1 MISEHASPLA
11 TLGGVDAGGQNVHVA
26 ALSAALADEGHTVTV
41 YTRRDD
47 PALPARVAF
56 APGVEVVHLDAG
68 PARAVPKDE
77 LLPHMGELAD
87 GLLADWR
94 TARPDVVHSHF
105 WMSGVAAL
113 DAAARLAASPAG
125 AAAAPPVLHTF
136 HALGSVKRRHLGAE
150 DTSPAARAELEPG
163 VGRRADAVIATCS
176 DEAAELVRAGVDAA
190 RITVIP
196 CGVDIE
202 HFMPRSDDG
211 DGDAADAD
219 RPMRVMV
226 VGRLVPR
233 KGVDLAI
240 EALGILARRGRTDVE
255 LVVVGGSGDAAS
267 GSDDPEARRLM
278 DAARAAG
285 VADRVRLHGRVSQAD
300 MPAVMRT
307 ADVVVCAPWYEPFGI
322 VPLEAMASGVPVV
335 ASAVGGLTDSVVD
348 GVTGILVP
356 PRDPAAIADA
366 LGELLADP
374 ARQRALGRAGRD
386 RMEHGYAWSTVA
398 ARTAEAYR
406 GAIQAAAPDDLP
418 ADPTV
423 VDAHLDALG
432 PVLDDLRRHAPR
444 LTAWGREMADRM
456 SHGAR
461 LLAAGNGGSAAEAQ
475 HLTSEL
481 VGRFDGDR
489 RPFSAIALHSESS
502 AVTAIGNDY
511 GFDEVFARQVHAHA
525 RSGDIVVLLSTSGRS
540 ENLLRAAAA
549 ARAAGATTW
558 AMTGPGPNPLV
569 EACDESLALDGPSAN
584 VQEAQLVAV
593 HAICRSFESR
603 LKANDRAAA
612 RASATA
618 SASAATLSASA
629 AASVS
634 GSTVSES
641 AASVPVTVAPASTTA
656 EPAEVPA

>member
-1 MISEHASPLA
+1 MRIAMISEHASPLA

-26 ALSAALADEGHTVTV
+26 ALSAALAEEGHTVTV

-47 PALPARVAF
+47 EALPARVAF

-113 DAAARLAASPAG
+113 DAAARLASSPVG

-150 DTSPAARAELEPG
+150 DTSPSARAELEPG

-196 CGVDIE
+196 CGVDIG
-202 HFMPRSDDG
+202 HFTPRADDDPDHG
-211 DGDAADAD
+211 AD

-240 EALGILARRGRTDVE
+240 EAIGILAGRGRRDVE
-255 LVVVGGSGDAAS
+255 LVIVGGAGDDATGA
-267 GSDDPEARRLM
+267 DDPEARRLM

-374 ARQRALGRAGRD
+374 ARRRLLGRAGRD

-398 ARTAEAYR
+398 SRTAEAYR
-406 GAIQAAAPDDLP
+406 AAIQVAAPDDLP

-423 VDAHLDALG
+423 VDAHLDALA
-432 PVLDDLRRHAPR
+432 PVLADLRTHAPR
-444 LTAWGREMADRM
+444 LTSWGREMADRM
-456 SHGAR
+456 SRGAR

-489 RPFSAIALHSESS
+489 RPFSAIALHAESS

-593 HAICRSFESR
+593 HAICRAFESR
-603 LKANDRAAA
+603 LRANDRAAA
-612 RASATA
+612 RASAT
-618 SASAATLSASA
+618 SSAATRSASA
-629 AASVS
+629 AASA
-634 GSTVSES
+634 S
-641 AASVPVTVAPASTTA
+641 ATSASSVPVTVAPASTTTA
-656 EPAEVPA
+656 PAEVPA

>member
-1 MISEHASPLA
+1 MRIAMISEHASPLA

-26 ALSAALADEGHTVTV
+26 ALSAALAEEGHTVTV

-47 PALPARVAF
+47 EALPARVAF

-77 LLPHMGELAD
+77 LLPHMAELAD

-113 DAAARLAASPAG
+113 DAAARLASSPVG
-125 AAAAPPVLHTF
+125 AASAPPVLHTF

-202 HFMPRSDDG
+202 HFTPVEGSTPRSDEG
-211 DGDAADAD
+211 ADPGA
-219 RPMRVMV
+219 PMRVMV

-240 EALGILARRGRTDVE
+240 EAVGILASRGHLDVE
-255 LVVVGGSGDAAS
+255 LVVVGGSGDGAS

-374 ARQRALGRAGRD
+374 ARRRRLGRAGRD

-406 GAIQAAAPDDLP
+406 SAIQAAAPDDLP

-423 VDAHLDALG
+423 VDAHLDALA
-432 PVLDDLRRHAPR
+432 PVLADLRRHAPR

-489 RPFSAIALHSESS
+489 RPFSAIALHAESS

-525 RSGDIVVLLSTSGRS
+525 RAGDIVVLLSTSGRS

-603 LKANDRAAA
+603 LTANDRAAV
-612 RASATA
+612 RASATSSAATRSASSAA
-618 SASAATLSASA
+618 SASVT
-629 AASVS
+629 SV
-634 GSTVSES
+634 
-641 AASVPVTVAPASTTA
+641 ASVPVTVAPASTTTA
-656 EPAEVPA
+656 PAEVPA

>member
-1 MISEHASPLA
+1 MRIAMISEHASPLA

-47 PALPARVAF
+47 EALPARVAF

-94 TARPDVVHSHF
+94 TNRPDVVHSHF

-113 DAAARLAASPAG
+113 DAAARLASSPVG
-125 AAAAPPVLHTF
+125 AASAPPVLHTF

-150 DTSPAARAELEPG
+150 DTSPAERTHLEPG

-196 CGVDIE
+196 CGVDIG
-202 HFMPRSDDG
+202 HFTPRAD
-211 DGDAADAD
+211 DAAGDDHA
-219 RPMRVMV
+219 PMRVMV

-240 EALGILARRGRTDVE
+240 TALGILADRGHRDVE
-255 LVVVGGSGDAAS
+255 LVIVGGSGDAAS
-267 GSDDPEARRLM
+267 ATEDAEARRLM

-374 ARQRALGRAGRD
+374 ARRRALGRAGRD
-386 RMEHGYAWSTVA
+386 RMEHGYSWSAVA
-398 ARTAEAYR
+398 ARTADAYR
-406 GAIQAAAPDDLP
+406 SAIQAAAIDDLP
-418 ADPTV
+418 DDPTV
-423 VDAHLDALG
+423 VDAHLDALA
-432 PVLDDLRRHAPR
+432 PVLAALRTHAPR
-444 LTAWGREMADRM
+444 LTAWGSEMADRL

-461 LLAAGNGGSAAEAQ
+461 LIAAGNGGSAAEAQ

-489 RPFSAIALHSESS
+489 RPFSAIALHAESS

-540 ENLLRAAAA
+540 VNLLKAAAA

-612 RASATA
+612 RASAAADAAPAAPA
-618 SASAATLSASA
+618 SVASAAPAPA
-629 AASVS
+629 AAP
-634 GSTVSES
+634 
-641 AASVPVTVAPASTTA
+641 AA
-656 EPAEVPA
+656 AEVSA

>member
-1 MISEHASPLA
+1 MRIAMISEHASPLA

-47 PALPARVAF
+47 ASLPARVAF

-94 TARPDVVHSHF
+94 TNRPDVVHSHF

-113 DAAARLAASPAG
+113 DAAARLASSPVG

-150 DTSPAARAELEPG
+150 DTSPAERAELEPG
-163 VGRRADAVIATCS
+163 VGRRADAVVATCS

-202 HFMPRSDDG
+202 HFTPRSYADT
-211 DGDAADAD
+211 DAD
-219 RPMRVMV
+219 TDAGAGAPMRVMV

-240 EALGILARRGRTDVE
+240 TALGILADRGQRDVE
-255 LVVVGGSGDAAS
+255 LVIVGGSGDAA
-267 GSDDPEARRLM
+267 GATEDAEARRLM

-374 ARQRALGRAGRD
+374 ARRRALGRAGRD
-386 RMEHGYAWSTVA
+386 RMEHGYSWATVA
-398 ARTAEAYR
+398 ARTADAYR
-406 GAIQAAAPDDLP
+406 SAIQSAAIDDLP
-418 ADPTV
+418 DDPTV

-432 PVLDDLRRHAPR
+432 PVLDALRTHAPR
-444 LTAWGREMADRM
+444 LTAWGNEMADRL

-461 LLAAGNGGSAAEAQ
+461 LIAAGNGGSAAEAQ

-540 ENLLRAAAA
+540 VNLLRAAAA

-569 EACDESLALDGPSAN
+569 EACDESIALDGPSAN

-603 LKANDRAAA
+603 LQANDRAAA

-618 SASAATLSASA
+618 SP
-629 AASVS
+629 
-634 GSTVSES
+634 GS
-641 AASVPVTVAPASTTA
+641 AASVPVTVAPATTTTA
-656 EPAEVPA
+656 PAEVPA

>member
-1 MISEHASPLA
+1 MRIAMISEHASPLA

-47 PALPARVAF
+47 EALPARVAF

-94 TARPDVVHSHF
+94 TNRPDVVHSHF

-113 DAAARLAASPAG
+113 DAAARLASSPVG
-125 AAAAPPVLHTF
+125 AASAPPVLHTF

-150 DTSPAARAELEPG
+150 DTSPAERTHLEPG

-196 CGVDIE
+196 CGVDIG
-202 HFMPRSDDG
+202 HFTPRAD
-211 DGDAADAD
+211 DAAGDDHA
-219 RPMRVMV
+219 PMRVMV

-240 EALGILARRGRTDVE
+240 TALGILADRGHRDVE
-255 LVVVGGSGDAAS
+255 LVIVGGSGDAAS
-267 GSDDPEARRLM
+267 ATEDAEARRLM

-366 LGELLADP
+366 LGQLRADP
-374 ARQRALGRAGRD
+374 ARRRALGRAGRD
-386 RMEHGYAWSTVA
+386 RMEHGYSWATVA
-398 ARTAEAYR
+398 ARTADAYR
-406 GAIQAAAPDDLP
+406 AVIQDAAVDELP

-423 VDAHLDALG
+423 VDAHLDALA
-432 PVLDDLRRHAPR
+432 PVLQALRAHAPR
-444 LTAWGREMADRM
+444 LTAWGSEMADRL

-461 LLAAGNGGSAAEAQ
+461 LIAAGNGGSAAEAQ

-489 RPFSAIALHSESS
+489 RPFSAIALHAESS

-540 ENLLRAAAA
+540 VNLLKAAAA

-612 RASATA
+612 RASA
-618 SASAATLSASA
+618 AADA
-629 AASVS
+629 APA
-634 GSTVSES
+634 
-641 AASVPVTVAPASTTA
+641 APASVA
-656 EPAEVPA
+656 APAPAAVAAAAEVSA

>member
-1 MISEHASPLA
+1 MRIAMISEHASPLA
-11 TLGGVDAGGQNVHVA
+11 TIGGVDAGGQNVHVA

-47 PALPARVAF
+47 EALPARVAF

-94 TARPDVVHSHF
+94 TNRPDVVHSHF

-113 DAAARLAASPAG
+113 DAAARLASSPVG
-125 AAAAPPVLHTF
+125 AASAPPVLHTF

-150 DTSPAARAELEPG
+150 DTSPAERTHLEPG

-202 HFMPRSDDG
+202 HFTPRAD
-211 DGDAADAD
+211 DAAGDDHA
-219 RPMRVMV
+219 PMRVMV

-240 EALGILARRGRTDVE
+240 TALGILADRGHRDVE
-255 LVVVGGSGDAAS
+255 LVIVGGSGDAAS
-267 GSDDPEARRLM
+267 ATEDAEARRLM

-366 LGELLADP
+366 LGELRADP
-374 ARQRALGRAGRD
+374 ARRRALGRAGRD
-386 RMEHGYAWSTVA
+386 RMEHGYSWATVA
-398 ARTAEAYR
+398 ARTADAYR
-406 GAIQAAAPDDLP
+406 AVIQDAAVDGLP

-423 VDAHLDALG
+423 VDAHLDALA
-432 PVLDDLRRHAPR
+432 PVLQALRAHAPR
-444 LTAWGREMADRM
+444 LTAWGSEMADRL

-461 LLAAGNGGSAAEAQ
+461 LIAAGNGGSAAEAQ

-540 ENLLRAAAA
+540 VNLLKAAAA

-612 RASATA
+612 RASAAADAAPAAPA
-618 SASAATLSASA
+618 SVASAAPAPA
-629 AASVS
+629 AAEVS
-634 GSTVSES
+634 
-641 AASVPVTVAPASTTA
+641 A
-656 EPAEVPA
+656 

>member
-1 MISEHASPLA
+1 MRIAMISEHASPLA
-11 TLGGVDAGGQNVHVA
+11 TIGGVDAGGQNVHVA

-47 PALPARVAF
+47 PELPARVAF

-68 PARAVPKDE
+68 PARAVPKDD

-94 TARPDVVHSHF
+94 TNRPDVVHSHF
-105 WMSGVAAL
+105 WMSGIAAL
-113 DAAARLAASPAG
+113 DAAARLASSPVG

-150 DTSPAARAELEPG
+150 DTSPAERAALEPG

-202 HFMPRSDDG
+202 HFMPVDGTVPLDGGAPRADD
-211 DGDAADAD
+211 DASGL
-219 RPMRVMV
+219 MRVMV
-226 VGRLVPR
+226 IGRLVPR

-240 EALGILARRGRTDVE
+240 EALAILDRRGRRDIE
-255 LVVVGGSGDAAS
+255 LVIVGGSGDAESA
-267 GSDDPEARRLM
+267 GEDTEARRLM

-366 LGELLADP
+366 LEALHADP
-374 ARQRALGRAGRD
+374 ARRRRLGRAGRD
-386 RMEHGYAWSTVA
+386 RMEHGYSWATVA

-406 GAIQAAAPDDLP
+406 SAIQDAALDDLP

-432 PVLDDLRRHAPR
+432 PVLDALRTHAPR
-444 LTAWGREMADRM
+444 LTAWGSEMADRM

-511 GFDEVFARQVHAHA
+511 GFEEVFARQVHAHA

-540 ENLLRAAAA
+540 VNLLKAAAA

-569 EACDESLALDGPSAN
+569 EACDDHIALDGPSAN

-612 RASATA
+612 VASATA
-618 SASAATLSASA
+618 DAAPASPGSA
-629 AASVS
+629 AA
-634 GSTVSES
+634 
-641 AASVPVTVAPASTTA
+641 TA
-656 EPAEVPA
+656 EPAEVSA

>member
-1 MISEHASPLA
+1 MRIAMISEHASPLA

-77 LLPHMGELAD
+77 LLPHMAELAD

-94 TARPDVVHSHF
+94 TNRPDVVHSHF

-113 DAAARLAASPAG
+113 DAAARLASSPVG

-196 CGVDIE
+196 CGVDIG
-202 HFMPRSDDG
+202 HFTPRGDDG
-211 DGDAADAD
+211 PDHAAD

-233 KGVDLAI
+233 KGVELAI

-255 LVVVGGSGDAAS
+255 LVVVGGSGDGAS
-267 GSDDPEARRLM
+267 GSDDPEARRVM

-374 ARQRALGRAGRD
+374 ARRRLLGRAGRD

-406 GAIQAAAPDDLP
+406 VAIQSAAPDDLP

-423 VDAHLDALG
+423 VDAHLDALA
-432 PVLDDLRRHAPR
+432 PVLADLRRHAPR

-489 RPFSAIALHSESS
+489 RPFSAIALHAESS

-558 AMTGPGPNPLV
+558 SMTGPGPNPLV
-569 EACDESLALDGPSAN
+569 EACDEALALDGPSAN

-593 HAICRSFESR
+593 HAICRAFESR
-603 LKANDRAAA
+603 LQANDRAAA
-612 RASATA
+612 R
-618 SASAATLSASA
+618 
-629 AASVS
+629 
-634 GSTVSES
+634 
-641 AASVPVTVAPASTTA
+641 ASVPVTVAPASTTTA
-656 EPAEVPA
+656 PAEVPA

>member
-1 MISEHASPLA
+1 MRIAMISEHASPLA

-26 ALSAALADEGHTVTV
+26 ALSAALAEEGHTVTV

-77 LLPHMGELAD
+77 LLPHMLELAD

-94 TARPDVVHSHF
+94 TNRPDVVHSHF

-113 DAAARLAASPAG
+113 DAAARLASSPVG

-196 CGVDIE
+196 CGVDIG
-202 HFMPRSDDG
+202 HFTPRGDDG
-211 DGDAADAD
+211 PDHGTD

-255 LVVVGGSGDAAS
+255 LVVVGGSGDGAS
-267 GSDDPEARRLM
+267 GSDDPEARRLL

-374 ARQRALGRAGRD
+374 ARRRRLGRAGRD

-406 GAIQAAAPDDLP
+406 VAIQAAAPDALP

-423 VDAHLDALG
+423 VDAHLDALA
-432 PVLDDLRRHAPR
+432 PVLADLRRHAPR

-540 ENLLRAAAA
+540 QNLLRAAAA

-569 EACDESLALDGPSAN
+569 EACDEHIALDGPSAN

-593 HAICRSFESR
+593 HAICRAFESR
-603 LKANDRAAA
+603 LQANDRAAA
-612 RASATA
+612 RAS
-618 SASAATLSASA
+618 L
-629 AASVS
+629 
-634 GSTVSES
+634 
-641 AASVPVTVAPASTTA
+641 PVTVAPASTTTA
-656 EPAEVPA
+656 PAEVPA

>member
-1 MISEHASPLA
+1 MRIAMISEHASPLA

-113 DAAARLAASPAG
+113 DAAARLAASPVG
-125 AAAAPPVLHTF
+125 AAPAPPVLHTF

-150 DTSPAARAELEPG
+150 DTSPAERATLEPG

-176 DEAAELVRAGVDAA
+176 DEAAELVRSGVDAA

-196 CGVDIE
+196 CGVDVE
-202 HFMPRSDDG
+202 HFTPR
-211 DGDAADAD
+211 AADAGAVAERD
-219 RPMRVMV
+219 EPGRPMRVMV

-240 EALGILARRGRTDVE
+240 EALGILDRRGRRDLE
-255 LVVVGGSGDAAS
+255 LVIVGGSGDAAS
-267 GSDDPEARRLM
+267 AGEDAEARRLM

-366 LGELLADP
+366 LEALHAEP
-374 ARQRALGRAGRD
+374 ERRRRLGRAGRD
-386 RMEHGYAWSTVA
+386 RMEHGYSWATVA

-406 GAIQAAAPDDLP
+406 SAMQEAAVDGLP

-432 PVLDDLRRHAPR
+432 PVLDALRAHAPR
-444 LTAWGREMADRM
+444 LTAWGSEMADRL

-489 RPFSAIALHSESS
+489 RPFSAIALHAESS

-540 ENLLRAAAA
+540 ANLLKAAAA

-569 EACDESLALDGPSAN
+569 EACDDHIALDGPSAN

-603 LKANDRAAA
+603 LTANDRAAA
-612 RASATA
+612 LASAIADAAPASPAGSRTA
-618 SASAATLSASA
+618 AVAASAAPAPTPA
-629 AASVS
+629 A
-634 GSTVSES
+634 
-641 AASVPVTVAPASTTA
+641 TA
-656 EPAEVPA
+656 TAAEVPA

>member
-1 MISEHASPLA
+1 MRIAMISEHASPLA

-47 PALPARVAF
+47 EALPARVAF

-94 TARPDVVHSHF
+94 TNRPDVVHSHF

-113 DAAARLAASPAG
+113 DAAARLASSPVG
-125 AAAAPPVLHTF
+125 AASAPPVLHTF

-150 DTSPAARAELEPG
+150 DTSPAERTHLEPG

-196 CGVDIE
+196 CGVDIG
-202 HFMPRSDDG
+202 HFTPRAD
-211 DGDAADAD
+211 DAAGDDHA
-219 RPMRVMV
+219 PMRVMV

-240 EALGILARRGRTDVE
+240 TALGILADRGHRDVE
-255 LVVVGGSGDAAS
+255 LVIVGGSGDAAS
-267 GSDDPEARRLM
+267 ATEDAEARRLM

-366 LGELLADP
+366 LGELRADP
-374 ARQRALGRAGRD
+374 ARRRALGRAGRD
-386 RMEHGYAWSTVA
+386 RMEHGYSWATVA
-398 ARTAEAYR
+398 ARTADAYR
-406 GAIQAAAPDDLP
+406 AVIQDAAVDGLP

-423 VDAHLDALG
+423 VDAHLDALA
-432 PVLDDLRRHAPR
+432 PVLQALRAHAPR
-444 LTAWGREMADRM
+444 LTAWGSEMADRL

-461 LLAAGNGGSAAEAQ
+461 LIAAGNGGSAAEAQ

-489 RPFSAIALHSESS
+489 RPFSAIALHAESS

-540 ENLLRAAAA
+540 VNLLKAAAA

-612 RASATA
+612 RASAAADAAPAAPA
-618 SASAATLSASA
+618 SVASAAPAPA
-629 AASVS
+629 AAP
-634 GSTVSES
+634 
-641 AASVPVTVAPASTTA
+641 AA
-656 EPAEVPA
+656 AEVSA

>member
-1 MISEHASPLA
+1 MRIAMISEHASPLA

-47 PALPARVAF
+47 EALPARVAF

-68 PARAVPKDE
+68 PARAVPKDD

-94 TARPDVVHSHF
+94 TNRPDVVHSHF

-113 DAAARLAASPAG
+113 DAAARLASSPVG

-136 HALGSVKRRHLGAE
+136 HALGSVKRRHLGVE
-150 DTSPAARAELEPG
+150 DTSPAERTHLEPG

-196 CGVDIE
+196 CGVDIG
-202 HFMPRSDDG
+202 HFTPRSYAAA
-211 DGDAADAD
+211 AADA
-219 RPMRVMV
+219 PMRVMV

-240 EALGILARRGRTDVE
+240 TALGILADRGHRDVE
-255 LVVVGGSGDAAS
+255 LVIVGGSGDAAS
-267 GSDDPEARRLM
+267 ATEDAEARRLM

-335 ASAVGGLTDSVVD
+335 ASSVGGLTDSVVD

-374 ARQRALGRAGRD
+374 ARRRALGRAGRD
-386 RMEHGYAWSTVA
+386 RMEHGYSWATVA
-398 ARTAEAYR
+398 ARTADAYR
-406 GAIQAAAPDDLP
+406 AAIQDAAVDGLP

-423 VDAHLDALG
+423 VDAHLDALA
-432 PVLDDLRRHAPR
+432 PVLQALRAHAPR
-444 LTAWGREMADRM
+444 LTAWGSEMADRL

-461 LLAAGNGGSAAEAQ
+461 LIAAGNGGSAAEAQ

-540 ENLLRAAAA
+540 VNLLKAAAA

-593 HAICRSFESR
+593 HAICRAFESR

-618 SASAATLSASA
+618 DAAPASPGSAAPASAPAAVSA
-629 AASVS
+629 A
-634 GSTVSES
+634 
-641 AASVPVTVAPASTTA
+641 VPVSVTPASTTA
-656 EPAEVPA
+656 APAEVPA

>member
-1 MISEHASPLA
+1 MRIAMISEHASPLA

-26 ALSAALADEGHTVTV
+26 ALSAALAEEGHTVTV

-47 PALPARVAF
+47 EALPARVAF

-113 DAAARLAASPAG
+113 DAAARLASSPVG

-202 HFMPRSDDG
+202 HFTPRADD
-211 DGDAADAD
+211 DDAAG
-219 RPMRVMV
+219 PMRVMV

-240 EALGILARRGRTDVE
+240 EAVGILARRGHRDVE

-267 GSDDPEARRLM
+267 GADDPEARRLM

-366 LGELLADP
+366 LGELRADP
-374 ARQRALGRAGRD
+374 ARRRRLGRAGRA

-406 GAIQAAAPDDLP
+406 AAIQAAAPDDLP

-423 VDAHLDALG
+423 VDAHLDALA
-432 PVLDDLRRHAPR
+432 PVLADLRTHAPR
-444 LTAWGREMADRM
+444 LTAWGREMADRL

-461 LLAAGNGGSAAEAQ
+461 LIAAGNGGSAAEAQ

-603 LKANDRAAA
+603 LQANDRAAA
-612 RASATA
+612 RASATTA
-618 SASAATLSASA
+618 AATLSASA
-629 AASVS
+629 AAS
-634 GSTVSES
+634 
-641 AASVPVTVAPASTTA
+641 ASVPVTVAPASTTTA
-656 EPAEVPA
+656 PAEVPA

>member
-1 MISEHASPLA
+1 MRIAMISEHASPLA

-47 PALPARVAF
+47 ESLPARVAF

-68 PARAVPKDE
+68 PARAVPKDD

-94 TARPDVVHSHF
+94 TNRPDVVHSHF

-113 DAAARLAASPAG
+113 DAAARLASSPVG

-150 DTSPAARAELEPG
+150 DTSPAERTHLEPG
-163 VGRRADAVIATCS
+163 VGRRADAVVATCS

-202 HFMPRSDDG
+202 HFTPLEGSTPRAYADD
-211 DGDAADAD
+211 DAD
-219 RPMRVMV
+219 GPMRVMV

-240 EALGILARRGRTDVE
+240 TALGILADRGHRDVE
-255 LVVVGGSGDAAS
+255 LVIVGGSGDAAS
-267 GSDDPEARRLM
+267 ATEDAEARRLM

-300 MPAVMRT
+300 MPTVMRT

-374 ARQRALGRAGRD
+374 ARRRALGRAGRD
-386 RMEHGYAWSTVA
+386 RMEHGYSWATVA
-398 ARTAEAYR
+398 ARTADAYR
-406 GAIQAAAPDDLP
+406 AAIQDAAPDDLP
-418 ADPTV
+418 DDPTV

-432 PVLDDLRRHAPR
+432 PVLDALRMHAPR
-444 LTAWGREMADRM
+444 LTAWGSEMADRL

-461 LLAAGNGGSAAEAQ
+461 LIAAGNGGSAAEAQ

-540 ENLLRAAAA
+540 VNLLKAAAA

-603 LKANDRAAA
+603 LQANDRAAA

-618 SASAATLSASA
+618 DA
-629 AASVS
+629 
-634 GSTVSES
+634 
-641 AASVPVTVAPASTTA
+641 APASPGSPATA
-656 EPAEVPA
+656 PAATAPAAAPAAAPAEVTA

>member
-47 PALPARVAF
+47 EALPARVAF

-94 TARPDVVHSHF
+94 TNRPDVVHSHF

-113 DAAARLAASPAG
+113 DAAARLASSPVG
-125 AAAAPPVLHTF
+125 AASAPPVLHTF

-150 DTSPAARAELEPG
+150 DTSPAERTHLEPG

-196 CGVDIE
+196 CGVDIG
-202 HFMPRSDDG
+202 HFTPRAD
-211 DGDAADAD
+211 DAAGDDHA
-219 RPMRVMV
+219 PMRVMV

-240 EALGILARRGRTDVE
+240 TALGILADRGHRDVE
-255 LVVVGGSGDAAS
+255 LVIVGGSGDAAS
-267 GSDDPEARRLM
+267 ATEDAEARRLM

-366 LGELLADP
+366 LGQLRADP
-374 ARQRALGRAGRD
+374 ARRRALGRAGRD
-386 RMEHGYAWSTVA
+386 RMEHGYSWATVA
-398 ARTAEAYR
+398 ARTADAYR
-406 GAIQAAAPDDLP
+406 AVIQDAAVDELP

-423 VDAHLDALG
+423 VDAHLDALA
-432 PVLDDLRRHAPR
+432 PVLQALRAHAPR
-444 LTAWGREMADRM
+444 LTAWGSEMADRL

-461 LLAAGNGGSAAEAQ
+461 LIAAGNGGSAAEAQ

-489 RPFSAIALHSESS
+489 RPFSAIALHAESS

-540 ENLLRAAAA
+540 VNLLKAAAA

-612 RASATA
+612 RASA
-618 SASAATLSASA
+618 AADA
-629 AASVS
+629 APA
-634 GSTVSES
+634 
-641 AASVPVTVAPASTTA
+641 APASVA
-656 EPAEVPA
+656 APAPAAVAAAAEVSA

>member
-1 MISEHASPLA
+1 MRIAMISEHASPLA

-47 PALPARVAF
+47 ASLPARVAF

-94 TARPDVVHSHF
+94 TNRPDVVHSHF

-113 DAAARLAASPAG
+113 DAAARLASSPVG

-150 DTSPAARAELEPG
+150 DTSPAERAELEPG
-163 VGRRADAVIATCS
+163 VGRRADAVVATCS

-202 HFMPRSDDG
+202 HFTPRSYADT
-211 DGDAADAD
+211 DAD
-219 RPMRVMV
+219 TDAGSGAPMRVMV

-240 EALGILARRGRTDVE
+240 TALGILADRGQRDVE
-255 LVVVGGSGDAAS
+255 LVIVGGSGDAA
-267 GSDDPEARRLM
+267 GATEDAEARRLM

-300 MPAVMRT
+300 MPAVMRS

-366 LGELLADP
+366 LGMLLADP
-374 ARQRALGRAGRD
+374 ARRRALGRAGRD
-386 RMEHGYAWSTVA
+386 RMEHGYSWATVA
-398 ARTAEAYR
+398 ARTADAYR
-406 GAIQAAAPDDLP
+406 SAIQSAAIDDLP
-418 ADPTV
+418 DDPTV

-432 PVLDDLRRHAPR
+432 PVLDALRTHAPR
-444 LTAWGREMADRM
+444 LTAWGNEMADRL

-461 LLAAGNGGSAAEAQ
+461 LIAAGNGGSAAEAQ

-540 ENLLRAAAA
+540 ANLLRAAAA

-569 EACDESLALDGPSAN
+569 EACDESIALDGPSAN

-603 LKANDRAAA
+603 LQANDRAAA

-618 SASAATLSASA
+618 SP
-629 AASVS
+629 
-634 GSTVSES
+634 GS
-641 AASVPVTVAPASTTA
+641 AASVPVTVAPATTTTA
-656 EPAEVPA
+656 PAEVPA

>member
-1 MISEHASPLA
+1 MRIAMISEHASPLA

-26 ALSAALADEGHTVTV
+26 ALSAALAEEGHTVTV

-47 PALPARVAF
+47 AALPARVAF

-113 DAAARLAASPAG
+113 DAAARLASSPVG

-196 CGVDIE
+196 CGVDIG
-202 HFMPRSDDG
+202 HFTPREYD
-211 DGDAADAD
+211 DAADAD
-219 RPMRVMV
+219 PTHRMRVMV

-240 EALGILARRGRTDVE
+240 EAVGILARRGRRDVE
-255 LVVVGGSGDAAS
+255 LVIVGGSGDAADA
-267 GSDDPEARRLM
+267 GEDAEARRLM

-366 LGELLADP
+366 LEGLLADP
-374 ARQRALGRAGRD
+374 ARRRRLGRAGRD

-406 GAIQAAAPDDLP
+406 AAIQAAAPDDLP

-423 VDAHLDALG
+423 VDAHLDALA
-432 PVLDDLRRHAPR
+432 PVLADLRTHAPR
-444 LTAWGREMADRM
+444 LTKWGREMADRM

-540 ENLLRAAAA
+540 QNLLRAAAA

-569 EACDESLALDGPSAN
+569 EACDEHIALDGPSAN

-603 LKANDRAAA
+603 LQANDRAAA
-612 RASATA
+612 RASAA
-618 SASAATLSASA
+618 PAPVSG
-629 AASVS
+629 AAS
-634 GSTVSES
+634 
-641 AASVPVTVAPASTTA
+641 ASVPVTVAPASTTA

>member
-47 PALPARVAF
+47 ASLPARVAF

-113 DAAARLAASPAG
+113 DAAARLASSPVG

-202 HFMPRSDDG
+202 HFTPRSDEPDN
-211 DGDAADAD
+211 ADAD
-219 RPMRVMV
+219 RPMHVMV

-240 EALGILARRGRTDVE
+240 EAVGILARRGHRDVE

-267 GSDDPEARRLM
+267 GADDPEARRLM

-374 ARQRALGRAGRD
+374 ARRRRLGRAGRD

-406 GAIQAAAPDDLP
+406 AAIQAAAPDDLP

-423 VDAHLDALG
+423 VDAHLDALA
-432 PVLDDLRRHAPR
+432 PVLADLRTHAPR
-444 LTAWGREMADRM
+444 LTAWGREMADRL

-461 LLAAGNGGSAAEAQ
+461 LIAAGNGGSAAEAQ

-569 EACDESLALDGPSAN
+569 EACDEHIALDGPSAN

-603 LKANDRAAA
+603 LQANDRASA
-612 RASATA
+612 RASAT
-618 SASAATLSASA
+618 ASAATLSASA
-629 AASVS
+629 AASASVS
-634 GSTVSES
+634 
-641 AASVPVTVAPASTTA
+641 SVPVTVAPASTTTA
-656 EPAEVPA
+656 PAEVPA